1 MKVLTIKQPWATL
14 IVEGYK
20 RFEFRSW
27 KTNYRGDI
35 LIHAGK
41 WIDKEA
47 MERLKKYLPDE
58 IPIGKIIGKATLTDC
73 VPMSKDFADM
83 LSKENNYIY
92 TTHSFS
98 RNYGFKLENVE
109 KLDNPIEIRGQLGLW
124 NYNNSWHKIKN
135 VL

>member
-1 MKVLTIKQPWATL
+1 MKVITIKQPWATL

-27 KTNYRGDI
+27 KTNYRGNI

-41 WIDKEA
+41 GIDKEA

-83 LSKENNYIY
+83 LSKENNDIY

-124 NYNNSWHKIKN
+124 NYNNS
-135 VL
+135 